1 VEWWKSQT
9 KDSTYVSIN
18 LETHKGIHCKV
29 NERFVSKETQLLH
42 QWGIETQD
50 HGLKQD
56 GKIQISSMRRQ
67 RIIIMVFT
75 PLAFE
80 RAALTKVL
88 V

>member
-1 VEWWKSQT
+1 MKGLF
-9 KDSTYVSIN
+9 
-18 LETHKGIHCKV
+18 LED
-29 NERFVSKETQLLH
+29 RTQLLH

-67 RIIIMVFT
+67 RIIIIIVVFS

-80 RAALTKVL
+80 NTALTKVP

>member
-1 VEWWKSQT
+1 MKGLF
-9 KDSTYVSIN
+9 
-18 LETHKGIHCKV
+18 LED
-29 NERFVSKETQLLH
+29 RTQLLH

-67 RIIIMVFT
+67 RIIIVVFS

-80 RAALTKVL
+80 NTALTKVP

>member
-1 VEWWKSQT
+1 MPLSLFCLLITSVEWWKSQT

-18 LETHKGIHCKV
+18 LETHKGIHFKV
-29 NERFVSKETQLLH
+29 NERFVSRGTQLLH

-67 RIIIMVFT
+67 RIIMVFSQ
-75 PLAFE
+75 
-80 RAALTKVL
+80 
-88 V
+88 